1 MLGRP
6 SLFLPLALADRALRR
21 NRRWRRAPR
30 PRLSGDCV
38 KISILIPV
46 YNEQTTLREILRRVR
61 AVDLIPDKPS
71 QVYTAAPVQLEK
83 EIVVVD
89 DGSTDG
95 SQAILR
101 EEEAQ
106 GDLRV
111 VLHAQNQGKGAAVRT
126 AISAATGDILLIQD
140 ADLEYDPRDFPS
152 LLLPIIEGRA
162 EVVYGSRF
170 LGGPRKAMLFWH
182 MIANKMITLITNV
195 LYDAILS
202 DVETCY
208 KAFRADVIQSIPLRS
223 RRFEIEPEITA
234 KVLKRGHRIYEV
246 PISYN
251 GREYNEGKKI
261 GMKDAFEAVWAL
273 LRYRFSD

>member
-1 MLGRP
+1 M
-6 SLFLPLALADRALRR
+6 
-21 NRRWRRAPR
+21 
-30 PRLSGDCV
+30 